1 MKDVLI
7 RIAAAS
13 TTLFVFVVV
22 ILCWSIG
29 CIVSVVKSK
38 DQYWLR
44 NLGGEITRSK
54 SVDKLDTP
62 LNKTAS
68 VDADEP
74 TSLSGT
80 DLSTLFLAEA
90 LNERQKTV
98 IDGNDVTLD
107 PHQRATLKTINDSV
121 TAGIVNKY
129 KQIMS
134 SMKVVANRIVA
145 KSSTSFIIG
154 VIVMFT
160 MLISVISWFRWST
173 DTPSVDDHHYCV
185 STKSSSFISI
195 PLWELSL
202 SPMFAGTSDVDF
214 DAAPDEVGGQ
224 KSWLFSIIIFASI
237 MILFIVKSQTPFNST
252 KPKIITGIWSEL
264 EHRQFIEGY
273 NMHGKSWRLVSAFI
287 PTRTEAQVR
296 AHGCYW
302 LKIHSPLTMKRTRK
316 QEPTIFG
323 SPSSVSS
330 AMSTPKKSNKTLFL
344 TPSKG
349 ILRVKNE
356 NQLPKQVVTPKSEG
370 RASRMRQMEGSKSDP
385 VKRVKIVSP

>member
-54 SVDKLDTP
+54 GVDKLDTP

-90 LNERQKTV
+90 LNERRKTV

-107 PHQRATLKTINDSV
+107 PHQRATLKTINGLV
-121 TAGIVNKY
+121 TVGIVNKC

-134 SMKVVANRIVA
+134 GLKVVANLCVA
-145 KSSTSFIIG
+145 NSSTSFIIG
-154 VIVMFT
+154 VIVMCT
-160 MLISVISWFRWST
+160 MLISVISWSRWST
-173 DTPSVDDHHYCV
+173 DTPSIYDRHFTCLP
-185 STKSSSFISI
+185 II
-195 PLWELSL
+195 ELYFY
-202 SPMFAGTSDVDF
+202 PA
-214 DAAPDEVGGQ
+214 VGVEFVTNVCRY
-224 KSWLFSIIIFASI
+224 K
-237 MILFIVKSQTPFNST
+237 
-252 KPKIITGIWSEL
+252 
-264 EHRQFIEGY
+264 RR
-273 NMHGKSWRLVSAFI
+273 RL
-287 PTRTEAQVR
+287 
-296 AHGCYW
+296 
-302 LKIHSPLTMKRTRK
+302 
-316 QEPTIFG
+316 
-323 SPSSVSS
+323 
-330 AMSTPKKSNKTLFL
+330 
-344 TPSKG
+344 
-349 ILRVKNE
+349 
-356 NQLPKQVVTPKSEG
+356 
-370 RASRMRQMEGSKSDP
+370 
-385 VKRVKIVSP
+385 